1 MSARQRWIGHP
12 LRRLEDGRFLRGQA
26 RYVDDIVLPG
36 MLHMVIVRSPHAH
49 ARLGQVRADAAL
61 RAPGV
66 VRVITGA
73 DLAGRVHPLPVA
85 SPDGAQIE
93 RAAAHP
99 ILAVD
104 KVRYVGQS
112 VAAIVAETRAAAVDA
127 AELLGVDYEPL
138 PAVVD
143 PHQSLH
149 GDVLLHEAL
158 GSNVI
163 ARWSRAGGDIDGAF
177 RAAARV
183 VKGTFH
189 IPRLAASPIEA
200 RAELAAYDPGT
211 DLLTVYSSTQDPHRP
226 RAQLARV
233 LRRPDDRIRMIVPD
247 VGGAFGAKGA
257 VSTEAAVVAI
267 AAMDLRR
274 PVKWIETRRE
284 NLLAMSQGRGFD
296 AEVEMAIDGG
306 GRILG
311 VRGRVIADVG
321 AYLFPATGG
330 PIVTAS
336 MLLTGT
342 YAIPAAQVEMLGVA
356 TNKVPTAPYR
366 GAGRPEAT
374 YVVERMIELVAVE
387 TGGDSIELRRRHFIP
402 PDRFPYKTPLGF
414 VYDSGNY
421 RRALDRALEVF
432 EYDRWREEQ
441 RRARAE
447 GRIVGVGLAVY
458 VERAGGQLWESAAVA
473 VDPGGRVLVRPGS
486 NSHGQGHETSFAQ
499 IAADALGVDPHM
511 VVVEHGDSAVVPR
524 GVGTFGSRST
534 TIGGSAL
541 WVALEKVRE
550 KAARIAAH
558 LLEAAPEDIEWGD
571 GQLRVRGT
579 DRAVT
584 WQQVTATAYDPSKI
598 GREIEMGLN
607 ASGYFALPGPVFPFG
622 VYCAAVEIDRETG
635 RVRVLKFV
643 AIDDAGRIINPL
655 LAEGQVFGSIVQGL
669 GESLTEE
676 VIYDADGQPQTATWA
691 DYGMLRA
698 PDVPPLHSQF
708 LQTPSPINPL
718 GAKGI
723 GESGCIATP
732 ATMANAVA
740 DALAP
745 LGIRHVDVPFT
756 PLKMWRLVN
765 DAGSS
770 ADRRAP

>member
-1 MSARQRWIGHP
+1 MSTPQRWIGHP

-36 MLHMVIVRSPHAH
+36 MLHMVLVRSPHAH
-49 ARLGQVRADAAL
+49 ARLGEIRAGAVL

-66 VRVITGA
+66 VRVITGR
-73 DLAGRVHPLPVA
+73 DLVGRVHPLPVA
-85 SPDGAQIE
+85 SQEGVQVE
-93 RAAAHP
+93 RSAAHP

-112 VAAIVAETRAAAVDA
+112 VAAIVAESVTAAFDA
-127 AELLGVDYEPL
+127 AEWLEVDYEPL

-143 PHQSLH
+143 PHRSLE
-149 GDVLLHEAL
+149 GGVLLHEAL
-158 GSNVI
+158 GGNVI
-163 ARWSRAGGDIDGAF
+163 ARWSRTGGDVEQAF
-177 RAAARV
+177 RAAARI

-189 IPRLAASPIEA
+189 IPRLAAAPIES
-200 RAELAAYDPGT
+200 RAELASYDPGT
-211 DLLTVYSSTQDPHRP
+211 DLLTIYSSTQDPHRP

-233 LRRPDDRIRMIVPD
+233 LGRPDDRIRMIVPD

-257 VSTEAAVVAI
+257 VSTEAGVVSI

-284 NLLAMSQGRGFD
+284 NLVAMSQGRGFD
-296 AEVEMAIDGG
+296 ADVEMAVDAG

-311 VRGRVIADVG
+311 VRGRVVADVG
-321 AYLFPATGG
+321 AYLFPATAG
-330 PIVTAS
+330 PLVTAS
-336 MLLTGT
+336 MLFTGT
-342 YAIPAAQVEMLGVA
+342 YAIPASQVEMLGVA

-366 GAGRPEAT
+366 GAGRPEAA
-374 YVVERMIELVAVE
+374 YVVERMIELVAAE
-387 TGGDSIELRRRHFIP
+387 TGIDSIDLRRRHFIP
-402 PDRFPYKTPLGF
+402 PDQFPYKTPLGF

-421 RRALDRALEVF
+421 RQALDRALAAF
-432 EYDRWREEQ
+432 EYDRWRDEQ
-441 RRARAE
+441 RRARAQ
-447 GRIVGVGLAVY
+447 GRLFGVGLAVY

-499 IAADALGVDPHM
+499 IAADALGVDPHT
-511 VVVEHGDSAVVPR
+511 VVVEHGDSAIVPR

-541 WVALEKVRE
+541 WVALGKVRE

-558 LLEAAPEDIEWGD
+558 LLEASPEDIEWGT

-598 GREIEMGLN
+598 GRDIEMGLN
-607 ASGYFALPGPVFPFG
+607 ASGYFALPSPVFPFG
-622 VYCAAVEIDRETG
+622 VYCAAVEIDCETG
-635 RVRVLKFV
+635 QLRILKFV
-643 AIDDAGRIINPL
+643 AIDDAGRIVNPL
-655 LAEGQVFGSIVQGL
+655 LAEGQVFGSTVQGL
-669 GESLTEE
+669 GESLIEE
-676 VIYDADGQPQTATWA
+676 VIYDEDGQPQTTTFA
-691 DYGMLRA
+691 DYGILRA
-698 PDVPPLHSQF
+698 PDVPWLHSEF
-708 LQTPSPINPL
+708 LETPSPINPL

-756 PLKMWRLVN
+756 PAKLWRLIN
-765 DAGSS
+765 GAEARGRS
-770 ADRRAP
+770 

>member
-1 MSARQRWIGHP
+1 VRWIGHP
-12 LRRLEDGRFLRGQA
+12 LRRFEDNRFLRGQG

-36 MLHMVIVRSPHAH
+36 MLHLVIVRSPHAH
-49 ARLGQVRADAAL
+49 ARLGEIRADAVL

-66 VRVITGA
+66 VRVITGR

-85 SPDGAQIE
+85 AQEGVQIE

-112 VAAIVAETRAAAVDA
+112 VAAIVAESFAAAIDA
-127 AELLGVDYEPL
+127 ADLLEVGYEPL
-138 PAVVD
+138 PAIVD
-143 PHQSLH
+143 PHRSLE
-149 GDVLLHEAL
+149 GGVLLHDSL
-158 GSNVI
+158 SSNVI
-163 ARWSRAGGDIDGAF
+163 ARWNRTGGDIDAAF
-177 RAAARV
+177 RNAARV
-183 VKGTFH
+183 VKGKFRV
-189 IPRLAASPIEA
+189 PRVAAAPIEP
-200 RAELAAYDPGT
+200 RAELAVYDPGT
-211 DLLTVYSSTQDPHRP
+211 DLLTIYSSTQDPHRP

-233 LRRPDDRIRMIVPD
+233 LGRPDDRIRMIVPD

-257 VSTEAAVVAI
+257 VSTEAGVVSI

-284 NLLAMSQGRGFD
+284 NLVAMSQGRGLD
-296 AEVEMAIDGG
+296 AEVEMAVDAN
-306 GRILG
+306 GRITG
-311 VRGRVIADVG
+311 VRGRVVADVG

-330 PIVTAS
+330 PLVTAS
-336 MLLTGT
+336 MLFTGT
-342 YAIPAAQVEMLGVA
+342 YAIPCAQVEMVGVA

-366 GAGRPEAT
+366 GAGRPEAA
-374 YVVERMIELVAVE
+374 YVVERMMEMVAAE
-387 TGGDSIELRRRHFIP
+387 TGANSIDLRRAHFIP

-414 VYDSGNY
+414 TYDSGNY
-421 RRALDRALEVF
+421 RQALDRALDVF
-432 EYDRWREEQ
+432 EHDRWREEQ

-447 GRIVGVGLAVY
+447 GRIFGVGLAVY

-486 NSHGQGHETSFAQ
+486 NTQGQGHETSFAQ
-499 IAADALGVDPHM
+499 IAADALGIDPHT

-541 WVALEKVRE
+541 WVALGKVRE

-558 LLEAAPEDIEWGD
+558 LLEASPDDIEWGA
-571 GQLRVRGT
+571 GELRVRGT

-635 RVRVLKFV
+635 QLRILKFV
-643 AIDDAGRIINPL
+643 AIDDAGRIVNPL
-655 LAEGQVFGSIVQGL
+655 LAEGQVFGSTVQGL

-676 VIYDADGQPQTATWA
+676 VVYDDDGQPQTATLA
-691 DYGMLRA
+691 DYGIPRA
-698 PDVPPLHSQF
+698 PDVPPLHSEF
-708 LQTPSPINPL
+708 LETPSPINPL

-745 LGIRHVDVPFT
+745 LGIRHVDVPYT
-756 PLKMWRLVN
+756 PAKLWRLIN
-765 DAGSS
+765 DTGLGGST
-770 ADRRAP
+770 